1 MQLYP
6 ALFILVREVEL
17 KALDVKP
24 SMPFEVEDFAACF
37 VNLSVAVRPHAR
49 VFKPKQRVHT
59 TAEKIRF
66 VFALQEISESQDRF
80 LHGFLEAYWRPERR
94 VGFDLHNVQL
104 KLLSK
109 REMWLLDEVDYATVK
124 IFHDLVNYGQGFQFI
139 VD

>member
-1 MQLYP
+1 
-6 ALFILVREVEL
+6 
-17 KALDVKP
+17 
-24 SMPFEVEDFAACF
+24 
-37 VNLSVAVRPHAR
+37 VAVRPHAR

-80 LHGFLEAYWRPERR
+80 LHGLLEPYWRPERR

-109 REMWLLDEVDYATVK
+109 REMRLLDEVDDASVK
-124 IFHDLVNYGQGFQFI
+124 IFHDLVNDRHGTQFI
-139 VD
+139 IDQREFMFRA